1 LVSAPDPRP
10 HAPLLGRWTYRSFNS
25 NPEVGVDFN
34 ELEFG
39 RGELLVEYL
48 CRGTFVGR
56 LILAEDFQF
65 RLNGIA
71 VPGDPPTL
79 RFHGVGDAEG
89 SQGQTYDYL
98 ACVMPMWPHE
108 TRYRLV
114 MTGSVI
120 RGLKE
125 GEELPPVRQASTF
138 IAVKR
143 DLPFEPPPEEEEEEE
158 EETPPE
164 QETTETQPAQDTT
177 ERSDTSGGQS
187 S

>member
-1 LVSAPDPRP
+1 MHPAPDPKAQ
-10 HAPLLGRWTYRSFNS
+10 APLLGRWTYRSFSS
-25 NPEVGVDFN
+25 NPNIDVDFN

-39 RGELLVEYL
+39 RGELLIEYL
-48 CRGTFVGR
+48 CEGTFVGR
-56 LILAEDFQF
+56 LILEEDFQF

-71 VPGDPPTL
+71 VPGDPPSL
-79 RFHGVGDAEG
+79 RFRGVGDAAGSEG
-89 SQGQTYDYL
+89 ETYDYF

-114 MTGSVI
+114 LTGSVI

-138 IAVKR
+138 IAIKR

-158 EETPPE
+158 A
-164 QETTETQPAQDTT
+164 TEDEQDTT
-177 ERSDTSGGQS
+177 EGSSTSAKS